1 MEDYE
6 RLGVFYLGRTY
17 QLGERRPGEGLI
29 LYDSK
34 DLVTHAVCV
43 GMTGSGKTGLCIS
56 LMEEAA
62 MDNIP
67 VIAIDPKGDLT
78 NLLLT
83 FPDLTANDFLPW
95 VNEDDARKKGLSI
108 EEYAG
113 KQADLWKNGLASWG
127 QSGDRIRKLRQSADS
142 VIYTPGSTAGIPV
155 SILKSFAP
163 PPQAILDDEELL
175 RERINTTATSLLGIV
190 GIVADPIKSREHILI
205 STLLNRAWREQQDSG
220 IATLIQQ
227 VQSPPVNKIGV
238 MDLDSFFPAKDRFEL
253 ALALNNLLAAP
264 GFDTWLEGEPLEIN
278 SILYSA
284 EGKPKISIFSIAHL
298 NDAERMFFVSLLLNQ
313 ILGWMRT
320 QSGTTSLRAIVYMD
334 EIFGFF
340 PPVANPPSKTPL
352 LTLLK
357 QARAF
362 GVGIVLATQNP
373 VDLDYKGLSN
383 TGTWFIGRL
392 QTERDKSRVLDGLE
406 GVAATNSVKW
416 DRQGMEQTLA
426 GLSNRIFL
434 MNNVHDDAPVVFETR
449 WAMSYLRGPLT
460 RSQIKLLMDPIRSKV
475 SSSTAPSAAN
485 VAGVSPTSAP
495 APAAIDVGT
504 ERAQGNRPVLPPKV
518 PQYFVPV
525 RGSRPVKSSLFY
537 QPKVIGAAKIHFSD
551 VKTGVNLIKD
561 TLYKVSVV
569 DAPVAIT
576 WDQASE
582 TDFAAS
588 DLEQSPVE
596 PAQYGDLPAI
606 AMKADSYSYWNKE
619 FANWLYQG
627 QKVDIW
633 KSPALKEFSRVG
645 EPERDF
651 RVRLQQKAREQR
663 DEATDKLRSKYA
675 PKFATLQEQ
684 MRRAQA
690 AVDREKDQAQ
700 QQKIQTAL
708 SFGTTILGGFL
719 GNKRLGS
726 GSISRAKSTVSGM
739 SRSMKEAKDI
749 ERAKGTVEAIQQ
761 RLKKLEADFKADV
774 DALTAKTD
782 PLAEQLEQVSVR
794 AAKTDVSI
802 QFLALAWFPYWQ
814 TIDAR
819 LIQAWRKQAFV
830 QDKQNDDKSQ

>member
-6 RLGVFYLGRTY
+6 RLGVFYLGRPY
-17 QLGERRPGEGLI
+17 QLAERRASEGLI

-56 LMEEAA
+56 LIEEAA

-95 VNEDDARKKGLSI
+95 VNEDDARNKGLSI
-108 EEYAG
+108 EEYAS

-127 QSGDRIRKLRQSADS
+127 QSGDRIRKLRQSTDF

-163 PPQAILDDEELL
+163 PPQAILEDEELL
-175 RERINTTATSLLGIV
+175 RERINTTATSLLGII
-190 GIVADPIKSREHILI
+190 GIAADPVKSREHILI
-205 STLLNRAWREQQDSG
+205 STLLDRAWREQRDSG

-227 VQSPPVNKIGV
+227 IQSPPLSKIGV
-238 MDLDSFFPAKDRFEL
+238 MDLDSFYPAKDRFEL

-264 GFDTWLEGEPLEIN
+264 GFNTWLEGEPLDIS
-278 SILYSA
+278 SILYSH
-284 EGKPKISIFSIAHL
+284 EGKPRISIFSIAHL

-313 ILGWMRT
+313 VLGWMRT

-362 GVGIVLATQNP
+362 GIGIVLATQNP

-406 GVAATNSVKW
+406 GVAATNSVQW

-460 RSQIKLLMDPIRSKV
+460 RNQIKLLMDPIRNKV
-475 SSSTAPSAAN
+475 SSSTAPAAVN
-485 VAGVSPTSAP
+485 VAGVSPISAL
-495 APAAIDVGT
+495 APAAISVGAEKT
-504 ERAQGNRPVLPPKV
+504 QGNRPVLPPKV
-518 PQYFVPV
+518 QQYFVPV
-525 RGSRPVKSSLFY
+525 RGNQPVKSNLIY
-537 QPKVIGAAKIHFSD
+537 QPEVIGAAKIHFSD
-551 VKTGVNLIKD
+551 VKTGVNFIKD
-561 TLYKVSVV
+561 TLCRVSVA
-569 DAPVAIT
+569 DAPIAIA
-576 WDQASE
+576 WDKATE
-582 TDFAAS
+582 TDFMVNE
-588 DLEQSPVE
+588 LEQSPVE

-619 FANWLYQG
+619 FANWLYQS

-633 KSPALKEFSRVG
+633 KSPGLKEFSRIG
-645 EPERDF
+645 EPEHDF

-663 DEATDKLRSKYA
+663 DEATDKLKQKYA
-675 PKFATLQEQ
+675 PKIVTLQEQ

-719 GNKRLGS
+719 GNRRLSS
-726 GSISRAKSTVSGM
+726 GSIGRAKSTVSGV

-749 ERAKGTVEAIQQ
+749 ERAEDTVEAIQQ
-761 RLKKLEADFKADV
+761 RLQNLKADFKADA

-794 AAKTDVSI
+794 PAKTDVSI
-802 QFLALAWFPYWQ
+802 QLLALGWFPYWQ
-814 TIDAR
+814 SDDGKLT
-819 LIQAWRKQAFV
+819 QAW
-830 QDKQNDDKSQ
+830 

>member
-6 RLGVFYLGRTY
+6 KLGVFYLGRPY

-62 MDNIP
+62 MDNVP

-95 VNEDDARKKGLSI
+95 VNEDDARNKGLSI
-108 EEYAG
+108 EEYAS
-113 KQADLWKNGLASWG
+113 KQADLWRNGLASWG

-142 VIYTPGSTAGIPV
+142 VIYSPGSTAGIPV

-163 PPQAILDDEELL
+163 PPQAILEDEELL
-175 RERINTTATSLLGIV
+175 RERISTTATSLLGII
-190 GIVADPIKSREHILI
+190 GIAADPIKSREHILI
-205 STLLNRAWREQQDSG
+205 STLLDQAWREQRDSG

-227 VQSPPVNKIGV
+227 IQSPPVSKIGV
-238 MDLDSFFPAKDRFEL
+238 MDVDSFYPAKDRFEL

-264 GFDTWLEGEPLEIN
+264 GFSTWLEGEPLEIN
-278 SILYSA
+278 SILYSLD
-284 EGKPKISIFSIAHL
+284 GRPRISIFSIAHL

-313 ILGWMRT
+313 VLGWMRT
-320 QSGTTSLRAIVYMD
+320 QSGTTSLRAVVYMD

-392 QTERDKSRVLDGLE
+392 QTERDKSRLLDGLE
-406 GVAATNSVKW
+406 GVAATNSVQW
-416 DRQGMEQTLA
+416 DRQSMERTLA

-434 MNNVHDDAPVVFETR
+434 LSNVHDDAPVVFETR

-460 RSQIKLLMDPIRSKV
+460 RNQIKLLMDPIRNRV
-475 SSSTAPSAAN
+475 SSSTTPAA
-485 VAGVSPTSAP
+485 VEMASVSPVSAP
-495 APAAIDVGT
+495 APAAISPGT
-504 ERAQGNRPVLPPKV
+504 GKTQGNRPVLPPKV
-518 PQYFVPV
+518 QQYFVPV
-525 RGSRPVKSSLFY
+525 RGSQPVKSNLFY
-537 QPKVIGAAKIHFSD
+537 QPEVIGAAKIHFSD
-551 VKTGVNLIKD
+551 AKTGVNLTKD
-561 TLYKVSVV
+561 TICRVSVV
-569 DAPVAIT
+569 DAPIAIT
-576 WDQASE
+576 WDKATE
-582 TDFAAS
+582 TDFTVNE
-588 DLEQSPVE
+588 LEQLPVE
-596 PAQYGDLPAI
+596 PAQYGDPPPVT
-606 AMKADSYSYWNKE
+606 MRADSYSFWNKE
-619 FANWLYQG
+619 FANWLCQS
-627 QKVDIW
+627 QKVDVW
-633 KSPALKEFSRVG
+633 KSAGLKEFSRVG

-663 DEATDKLRSKYA
+663 DEATDKLRQKYA
-675 PKFATLQEQ
+675 PKLATLQEQ

-708 SFGTTILGGFL
+708 SFGATILGGFL
-719 GNKRLGS
+719 GNKRLSS
-726 GSISRAKSTVSGM
+726 GSISRARSTVGGV

-749 ERAKGTVEAIQQ
+749 QRAKDTVEAIQQ
-761 RLKKLEADFKADV
+761 RTQRLEADFQADL

-794 AAKTDVSI
+794 PAKTDISV
-802 QFLALAWFPYWQ
+802 QFLALGWFPYWQ
-814 TIDAR
+814 SADGKLT
-819 LIQAWRKQAFV
+819 QAW
-830 QDKQNDDKSQ
+830 